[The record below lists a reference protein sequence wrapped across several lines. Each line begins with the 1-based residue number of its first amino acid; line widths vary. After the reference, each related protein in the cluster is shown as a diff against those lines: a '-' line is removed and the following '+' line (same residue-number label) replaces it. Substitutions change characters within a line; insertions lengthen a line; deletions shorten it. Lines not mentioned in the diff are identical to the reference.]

1 MEMNQWQY
9 FLYEKTEVKHEIV
22 ELWNNVSDWF
32 HFIKNTDF
40 GRYVNRGCCGME
52 VAEVVF

>member
-1 MEMNQWQY
+1 MNQWQY